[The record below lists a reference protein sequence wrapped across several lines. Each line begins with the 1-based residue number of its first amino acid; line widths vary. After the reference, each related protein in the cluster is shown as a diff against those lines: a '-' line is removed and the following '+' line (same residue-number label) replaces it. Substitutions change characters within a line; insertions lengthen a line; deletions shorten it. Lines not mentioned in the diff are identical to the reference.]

1 MAQRRKKTESLGEVL
16 RRLLNSWGVDGKIR
30 EQGAV
35 QRWNQ
40 VVGPRIAAHTE
51 AIRVADGKVYVRAT
65 SSAWKTELVFM
76 KADII
81 DRLNRSVGKR
91 VISDVVF
98 VGGGHNRASEA
109 GRQG

>member
-16 RRLLNSWGVDGKIR
+16 RQLLSSWGVDGRVR

-35 QRWNQ
+35 YRWKQ

-51 AIRVADGKVYVRAT
+51 AIRVADGKMYVRAS

-76 KADII
+76 KPEIV
-81 DRLNRSVGKR
+81 DRLNRSVGKA
-91 VISDVVF
+91 VISDIVF
-98 VGGGHNRASEA
+98 VGGGSSSPSET